1 MVLRARY
8 LAQVV
13 SGSGSGSRVDYIGA
27 AYQHAS
33 RAITSRFCLG
43 ASWCV
48 GIAVPG
54 FILADRSTPFL

>member
-13 SGSGSGSRVDYIGA
+13 SGSGS